1 VQVAG
6 AIDGVAPSGRFVGR
20 IPVRN
25 IWLLFLY
32 AHDLAKFH
40 GQYASSVDES
50 PDFPSL
56 IARILCYAVD
66 RRLRRNLS
74 RGYIQR
80 QAALTR
86 VRGRIDI
93 LETFA
98 GDLLSKGMIACR
110 FEEFS
115 FDTPRNRLVRAA
127 LHALVN
133 RVDNAILA
141 HDCARLANDLG
152 RQGVGGLKPSR
163 AELSADRIGRHDAD
177 DFLMITLARLV
188 FDLVLP
194 TEDAGGHALTRV
206 EKDVILVRRLFEKA
220 VGNFYATELPAR
232 GWKVQR
238 GKRLEWQID
247 HATSGIGAILPGMKS
262 DIILENKA
270 TQQRVVIDTKFTSV
284 FGASQHRAAVL
295 KSGYIY
301 QIYAYLRS
309 QERLSD
315 PLSLT
320 TAGMFIHPSIDGE
333 VDEAVTIQGHEIRF
347 TTVDLELPAAAIL
360 ERLRSLGTRV

>member
-1 VQVAG
+1 MQFAG
-6 AIDGVAPSGRFVGR
+6 AVDSVVPSGRFVGR

-40 GQYASSVDES
+40 GQYAASAEES

-74 RGYIQR
+74 RGYLQR

-93 LETFA
+93 LETSA
-98 GDLLSKGMIACR
+98 GDLLSKGMVACR
-110 FEEFS
+110 FEEFT

-141 HDCARLANDLG
+141 HECSRLANDLG

-163 AELSADRIGRHDAD
+163 AELSADRVGRHDAD
-177 DFLMITLARLV
+177 DLLMITLARLV

-194 TEDAGGHALTRV
+194 TEDAGEHALSRV
-206 EKDVILVRRLFEKA
+206 EKDAILVRRLFEKA
-220 VGNFYATELPAR
+220 VGNFYATEFPAK
-232 GWKVQR
+232 GWKVHQ

-247 HATSGIGAILPGMKS
+247 SATSGIGAILPGMKS

-270 TQQRVVIDTKFTSV
+270 AQRRVVIDTKFTSI

-309 QERLSD
+309 QERPSD
-315 PLSLT
+315 ALSLT
-320 TAGMFIHPSIDGE
+320 AAGMFIHPSINGE
-333 VDEAVTIQGHEIRF
+333 VDETVTIQGHEIRF
-347 TTVDLELPAAAIL
+347 ATVDLELPAAAIL
-360 ERLRSLGTRV
+360 ERLRSLGTRG